1 MSKNETEGSFVIPP
15 ALSSTREGIESARDI
30 LDHALI
36 KASESYSELVEALE
50 KTLPA
55 DMFEMNTDRRKAIRQ
70 APRSVLPNATE
81 TKIFVSATVRSLRH
95 FIEMRGAIFADW
107 EIRHLAIE
115 MLKILQ
121 KEAPLLFGDF
131 DIEKLPDGSY
141 ITSPTYSKV

>member
-1 MSKNETEGSFVIPP
+1 M
-15 ALSSTREGIESARDI
+15 
-30 LDHALI
+30 
-36 KASESYSELVEALE
+36 
-50 KTLPA
+50 PA

-70 APRSVLPNATE
+70 AARSVLPNDTE
-81 TKIFVSATVRSLRH
+81 TKIFVTANVRSLRH

-107 EIRHLAIE
+107 EIRQLAIE

-131 DIEKLPDGSY
+131 DIEKLPDGTY